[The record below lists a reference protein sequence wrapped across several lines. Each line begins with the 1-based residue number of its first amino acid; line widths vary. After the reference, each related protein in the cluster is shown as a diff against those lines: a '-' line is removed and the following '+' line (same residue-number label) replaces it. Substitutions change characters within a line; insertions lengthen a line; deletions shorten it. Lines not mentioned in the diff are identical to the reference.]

1 MDINGRVTGW
11 SPRLVGPDLGNIT
24 SGGGA
29 AIGDIDKNG
38 ILDLLLM
45 TVDNPY
51 GKD

>member
-1 MDINGRVTGW
+1 M
-11 SPRLVGPDLGNIT
+11 T

-38 ILDLLLM
+38 IMDLLLM
-45 TVDNPY
+45 TIDNPI